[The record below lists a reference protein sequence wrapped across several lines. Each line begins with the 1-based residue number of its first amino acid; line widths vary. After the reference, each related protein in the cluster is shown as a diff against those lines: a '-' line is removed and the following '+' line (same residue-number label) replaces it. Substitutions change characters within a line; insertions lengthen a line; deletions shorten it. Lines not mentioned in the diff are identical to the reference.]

1 MANRKLQTEI
11 DRTLKKVTEGVE
23 IFENIYDKIQ
33 QATNQSQKEK
43 LEGDLKKEI
52 KKLQRFR
59 DQIKTWAS
67 SNDIKDKAP
76 LIESRKL
83 IETQMEKFKAM
94 EKELKTKAYSQA
106 GLNAASKLDPEE
118 IHRDE
123 IRQWISDSTDN
134 LSTQIDALEA
144 EQETLRLKK
153 TRKSDTTKAERLA
166 RIDSRIEQHKFHQSK
181 LEIVL
186 RMIDNGNLKPDQVR
200 FCLSKV
206 ETIKEDVNYYVA
218 ENQEPDFEDNEYI
231 YDDLNLDE
239 AEVYG
244 FGNDDDDADP
254 VDPPTPPQK
263 VEPPPTPKA
272 EPEPK
277 KKEKEPEKEA
287 KPTPPTPKKQKSL
300 DKEKT
305 KQKPLNPTIPKAVAP
320 AIVDPPPPPANLR
333 FSAVAAAAPPTP
345 KPVES
350 IPDTN
355 SEPTIASILM
365 GKSKPNPPPLEK
377 KQAPNS
383 PAVSVTSKPSVAGSP
398 KMDSRHRQSPVVLSS
413 VINSDTK
420 LPAALADLVSNYDE
434 IKDRDQKYGDSNFVN
449 SLVDLSFQSAP
460 SLTDSQKLKPYYPK
474 DPYPVPT
481 YYQQVPLSIFELPGI
496 YERFDT
502 NTLFFIFY
510 YRQGT
515 YQQFLAAREL
525 KRQSWRFHKKYST
538 WFQRHEE
545 PTEVNDQYE
554 QGTYVYFDYENAWT
568 QKKKT
573 NFKFEY
579 KYLEDDLDF
588 SCTPKVL
595 TDPKITAI
603 VDEISKL
610 NLLEVSTLVSELKTK
625 LNIADVVMASGPA
638 AAAPAPAAAA
648 DAEPKEEVKA
658 APTQFKVTLAKFDP
672 ASKAKVIKE
681 IKALLPGA
689 NLVEAKKFVE
699 GAPKVVRENV
709 PKDEAEKIKAAL
721 EAVGATV
728 TLD

>member
-1 MANRKLQTEI
+1 
-11 DRTLKKVTEGVE
+11 
-23 IFENIYDKIQ
+23 
-33 QATNQSQKEK
+33 
-43 LEGDLKKEI
+43 
-52 KKLQRFR
+52 
-59 DQIKTWAS
+59 
-67 SNDIKDKAP
+67 
-76 LIESRKL
+76 
-83 IETQMEKFKAM
+83 M

-106 GLNAASKLDPEE
+106 GLNAASKLDPED

-123 IRQWISDSTDN
+123 IRQWISESTDN

-153 TRKSDTTKAERLA
+153 TRKSDTSKAERLA
-166 RIDSRIEQHKFHQSK
+166 KIDSRIEQHKFHQSK
-181 LEIVL
+181 LEVVL
-186 RMIDNGNLKPDQVR
+186 RMIDNGNLKPEQ
-200 FCLSKV
+200 V

-244 FGNDDDDADP
+244 FGNDEDDHDTA
-254 VDPPTPPQK
+254 
-263 VEPPPTPKA
+263 PPTPKV
-272 EPEPK
+272 EPESK
-277 KKEKEPEKEA
+277 KKEKEPEKDN
-287 KPTPPTPKKQKSL
+287 KPTPPTPKRQKSL
-300 DKEKT
+300 DKEKP

-333 FSAVAAAAPPTP
+333 FSAVAAAAPSTP
-345 KPVES
+345 KPVEAVPDS
-350 IPDTN
+350 ISHGIVATP
-355 SEPTIASILM
+355 EPTIASILM
-365 GKSKPNPPPLEK
+365 GKAKPTPPPQEK
-377 KQAPNS
+377 KQPPHS
-383 PAVSVTSKPSVAGSP
+383 PALSATSKPSISGSP
-398 KMDSRHRQSPVVLSS
+398 KIDARQTQSPAVMPS
-413 VINSDTK
+413 VINPETK
-420 LPAALADLVSNYDE
+420 LLPSLTDLVSLYDE
-434 IKDRDQKYGDSNFVN
+434 IKDRDQKYGESNFVN
-449 SLVDLSFQSAP
+449 SLVDLSYQSAP
-460 SLTDSQKLKPYYPK
+460 TLIDSQKQKPYQPK

-515 YQQFLAAREL
+515 YHQFLAAREL

-545 PTEVNDQYE
+545 PTDANEQYE
-554 QGTYVYFDYENAWT
+554 QGTYIYFDYESSWT

-579 KYLEDDLDF
+579 KYLEDDLA
-588 SCTPKVL
+588 L

-610 NLLEVSTLVSELKTK
+610 NLLEVSALVSELKTK

-638 AAAPAPAAAA
+638 AAPAPAAAE
-648 DAEPKEEVKA
+648 AEPKEEVKA
-658 APTQFKVTLAKFDP
+658 APTQFKVTLTKFDA